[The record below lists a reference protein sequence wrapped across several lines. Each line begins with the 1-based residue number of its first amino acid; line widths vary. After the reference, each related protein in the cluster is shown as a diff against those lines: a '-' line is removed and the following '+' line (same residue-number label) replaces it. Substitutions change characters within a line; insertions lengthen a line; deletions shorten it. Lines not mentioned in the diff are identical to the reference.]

1 MIVIETIE
9 VLVRQYELNSIDNNN
24 SYTTR
29 NRNRERMAEAKA
41 KSQAK
46 MEAEEVKME
55 AEKEEEDDD
64 DDENKSSKGSEIN
77 QSADKEATGSLK
89 REEPEESREG
99 EEEEEEEKQQST
111 GTTLFVPSENVM
123 RSISSMVLSKGEHIG
138 RGHTAYLTFATKL

>member
-1 MIVIETIE
+1 MRVIETIE

-46 MEAEEVKME
+46 MEAEK
-55 AEKEEEDDD
+55 EDDD

>member
-46 MEAEEVKME
+46 METEEAKME
-55 AEKEEEDDD
+55 AEKGEDDDD

-99 EEEEEEEKQQST
+99 EEEKEEKQQST
-111 GTTLFVPSENVM
+111 GMTLFVPSENVM

>member
-99 EEEEEEEKQQST
+99 EEE
-111 GTTLFVPSENVM
+111 
-123 RSISSMVLSKGEHIG
+123 
-138 RGHTAYLTFATKL
+138 

>member
-46 MEAEEVKME
+46 MEAEK
-55 AEKEEEDDD
+55 EDDD